1 MDWQRARPKLTKVSS
16 PSKEFPDHRID
27 ILISP
32 RHTESC
38 LALLWLKRFRSSTRP
53 LWANASCK
61 IGLGDWRSYLL
72 DTEHVNG
79 VHLTVRMYA
88 CTHVRMYACTHVRMY
103 ACTDERMYACTHV
116 RMYACTDVY
125 GCTDVRTYAR
135 THVPTYPRTH
145 VRTCTYVRR

>member
-1 MDWQRARPKLTKVSS
+1 MYTHVRMYACTHVRMYLCTHVRMYRCMHVRMYACTHVPMYACTHVPMYACTHVRMYACSQMDWQRARPKLTKVSS

-79 VHLTVRMYA
+79 VHLTFPVF
-88 CTHVRMYACTHVRMY
+88 
-103 ACTDERMYACTHV
+103 
-116 RMYACTDVY
+116 
-125 GCTDVRTYAR
+125 
-135 THVPTYPRTH
+135 
-145 VRTCTYVRR
+145 